1 MKGVFDKNSS
11 KVLVFSHILPHM
23 NKIELEN
30 AVWKEDKYYVA
41 QCLNVEVS
49 SFGKTK
55 KEALKNLE
63 EALEL
68 YFEDVKVPEIANVKN
83 AEIVTWSIAHA

>member
-1 MKGVFDKNSS
+1 MARISLKY
-11 KVLVFSHILPHM
+11 
-23 NKIELEN
+23 

-49 SFGKTK
+49 SFGETR
-55 KEALKNLE
+55 KEAVENLE

-68 YFEDVKVPEIANVKN
+68 YFEDVKTPK
-83 AEIVTWSIAHA
+83 VTKIERVEVVSGFLNYA